1 VSYVREGPE
10 LKDHMTYHA
19 KSYCCPHL
27 DEAMEVSKENG
38 ERKEQNISRVAN
50 EEADKLD
57 DFGPEHEGKL
67 SVKTIKLAVA
77 G

>member
-1 VSYVREGPE
+1 
-10 LKDHMTYHA
+10 
-19 KSYCCPHL
+19 
-27 DEAMEVSKENG
+27 MEVSKENG